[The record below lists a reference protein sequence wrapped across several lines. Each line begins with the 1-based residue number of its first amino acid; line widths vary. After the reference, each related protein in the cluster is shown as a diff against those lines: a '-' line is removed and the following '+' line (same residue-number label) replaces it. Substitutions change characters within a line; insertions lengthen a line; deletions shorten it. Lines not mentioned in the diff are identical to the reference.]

1 MVRAQRVCTI
11 LGQVDFYPQMGGEFS
26 DRQLV
31 YVLVGLRVMH
41 VLRDVC
47 ASAIQ
52 VATEL
57 MRSKMN
63 DEILDALLAG
73 FPLPSLAIDRTE
85 RIIAANIE
93 ALTLINQ
100 QARGQNYVTMLR
112 QPALLDAIET
122 TLTDGKARSTQYL
135 SNDGAQDTAFRVSC
149 RTVQGLGQ
157 GAAGVVLVSFED
169 MTDKEQAGQMRRDF
183 VANVSH
189 ELRTPLTALM
199 GFIET
204 LRGAA
209 RNDPEAGARFLDI
222 MQNEAERMNRLVGD
236 LMSLNRV
243 EGDERVRPT
252 QSVVL
257 NDILNSTL
265 HTLQPLAREGD
276 VTFETEFP
284 DIPVTMIADGDQ
296 LKQVFTNII
305 MNAIKYGGSGGRV
318 TLRMTESV
326 REPVLRAPGVRIQII
341 DYGAGIDPI
350 HLPRL
355 TERFYRADD
364 HRSRALGGTGLGLA
378 IVKHII
384 NRHRGR
390 LRIESE
396 LGKGT
401 TFTVILPI
409 HEDL

>member
-1 MVRAQRVCTI
+1 
-11 LGQVDFYPQMGGEFS
+11 
-26 DRQLV
+26 
-31 YVLVGLRVMH
+31 
-41 VLRDVC
+41 
-47 ASAIQ
+47 
-52 VATEL
+52 
-57 MRSKMN
+57 MN
-63 DEILDALLAG
+63 DDTFDALLAAV
-73 FPLPSLAIDRTE
+73 PLPSFAIDASE
-85 RIIAANIE
+85 RIIAANMD
-93 ALTLINQ
+93 ALGLIGL
-100 QARGQNYVTMLR
+100 QARGQNYVTILR
-112 QPALLDAIET
+112 QPALLEAIEA
-122 TLTDGKARSTQYL
+122 TLTDGTARTTQYL
-135 SNDGAQDTAFRVSC
+135 SNDGAQDTTFRVSC
-149 RTVQGLGQ
+149 RTVRGLGR

-169 MTDKEQAGQMRRDF
+169 MTDKEQASQMRRDF

-204 LRGAA
+204 LRGPA
-209 RNDPEAGARFLDI
+209 RNDPKAAARFLDI

-252 QSVVL
+252 QNIVL
-257 NDILNSTL
+257 NDVLNSTL
-265 HTLQPLAREGD
+265 HTLQSLASEAD
-276 VTFETEFP
+276 VTFETEYP
-284 DIPVTMIADGDQ
+284 QSPVAMTAEGDQ

-305 MNAIKYGGSGGRV
+305 MNAIKHGGSGGKVTVRV
-318 TLRMTESV
+318 TESA
-326 REPVLRAPGVRIQII
+326 REPVLRAAGVRIQII

-364 HRSRALGGTGLGLA
+364 HRSKELGGTGLGLA

-390 LRIESE
+390 LRVESE
-396 LGKGT
+396 LGQGT

-409 HEDL
+409 QESF